1 MCRHE
6 LPTDDPE
13 YEKIRKEKE
22 AEILRQSTGAG
33 ATPSSSSSTSQTE
46 TSVPASQ
53 GSSSPQTSGPN
64 SGLSPAQQ
72 ALLNELIEISSD
84 DEDLFS
90 ADSYLDSEES
100 DGFEDS
106 AYMQPSNNGANNK
119 TNPSDYNFDVD

>member
-22 AEILRQSTGAG
+22 AEKLRQSTGAG

-46 TSVPASQ
+46 TSVPMSPE
-53 GSSSPQTSGPN
+53 SSSSQTN
-64 SGLSPAQQ
+64 AAHSGLSPTQQ
-72 ALLNELIEISSD
+72 ALLNELIDISSD
-84 DEDLFS
+84 DDDLFS
-90 ADSYLDSEES
+90 ADSYHDSEES
-100 DGFEDS
+100 DDPENAVS
-106 AYMQPSNNGANNK
+106 APTTNSDPNSK